1 MNVRINR
8 AVLLKPDGSREVLRP
23 KITVIDVE
31 KYRNE
36 LRELTGALRVFFDME
51 EIEVSKDVI

>member
-8 AVLLKPDGSREVLRP
+8 AVLLKPDGSREVLRR

-51 EIEVSKDVI
+51 EVES

>member
-51 EIEVSKDVI
+51 EVES